1 MTTAV
6 DKPMTPRQVGAAL
19 FSVFHPDFIVPL
31 SQRQRPIAQ
40 ACYCMAKSMKAIRQ
54 AQGRL
59 VTADSISA
67 ASASQRQQL
76 AAEIVLPELQT
87 VTTFAAADGH
97 VSISLH
103 RFLRQFD
110 SDTAPAR
117 QGAAVGTGAAIPPPV
132 FRVSS
137 LRKCARRKTTSTQ

>member
-1 MTTAV
+1 MTGAAAE
-6 DKPMTPRQVGAAL
+6 PMTPRQIGAAL
-19 FSVFHPDFIVPL
+19 FTVFNPDFIVPL

-40 ACYCMAKSMKAIRQ
+40 ACHVMSKAMQRHS
-54 AQGRL
+54 AA
-59 VTADSISA
+59 VTADDISA

-76 AAEIVLPELQT
+76 AAEIVLPRLQP
-87 VTTFAAADGH
+87 VTTPADTDGH

-103 RFLRQFD
+103 KFLRQFD

-132 FRVSS
+132 ITVSS
-137 LRKCARRKTTSTQ
+137 LRKCARRKTLSTQ

>member
-1 MTTAV
+1 MTAAV
-6 DKPMTPRQVGAAL
+6 DKPMTPAQVGAAL
-19 FSVFHPDFIVPL
+19 FSVFNPDFIAPL

-40 ACYCMAKSMKAIRQ
+40 ACYCMAKGMKAIRQ

-76 AAEIVLPELQT
+76 AAEIILPQLQA
-87 VTTFAAADGH
+87 VTTPATADGH
-97 VSISLH
+97 ISISLH
-103 RFLRQFD
+103 KFLRQFD

-117 QGAAVGTGAAIPPPV
+117 QAAAVGTGAAIPPPA

-137 LRKCARRKTTSTQ
+137 QRKCARRKTTSTQ

>member
-19 FSVFHPDFIVPL
+19 FTVFNPDFIVPL

-40 ACYCMAKSMKAIRQ
+40 ACYVIAQHMKAIRH
-54 AQGRL
+54 AQGRT

-76 AAEIVLPELQT
+76 AAKIVLPRLQPA
-87 VTTFAAADGH
+87 TTPADADGH

-103 RFLRQFD
+103 KFLRQFD
-110 SDTAPAR
+110 SDTAPQR
-117 QGAAVGTGAAIPPPV
+117 QGAAVGTGAAIPPPAKS
-132 FRVSS
+132 F
-137 LRKCARRKTTSTQ
+137 LAQRKCARRKITSTQ

>member
-6 DKPMTPRQVGAAL
+6 DTPMTPRQVGAAL
-19 FSVFHPDFIVPL
+19 FSVFHPDFIAPL

-40 ACYCMAKSMKAIRQ
+40 ACHVMSKVMQRHSQVISDKAQQILEAANIAPEMKLPRLQ
-54 AQGRL
+54 A
-59 VTADSISA
+59 
-67 ASASQRQQL
+67 
-76 AAEIVLPELQT
+76 
-87 VTTFAAADGH
+87 VTTPADADGH

-103 RFLRQFD
+103 KFLRQFD
-110 SDTAPAR
+110 SDTTPQR

-132 FRVSS
+132 ITGSS

>member
-19 FSVFHPDFIVPL
+19 FTVFNPDFIVPL

-54 AQGRL
+54 AQGRT

-76 AAEIVLPELQT
+76 AAEIILPRLQP
-87 VTTFAAADGH
+87 VTTYADTDGH

-103 RFLRQFD
+103 KFLKQFD
-110 SDTAPAR
+110 SDTTPQR

-132 FRVSS
+132 ITGSS

>member
-19 FSVFHPDFIVPL
+19 FTVFNPDFIVPL

-54 AQGRL
+54 AQGRT

-76 AAEIVLPELQT
+76 VAEIVLPRLQA
-87 VTTFAAADGH
+87 VTTPADTDGH
-97 VSISLH
+97 ISSSLH
-103 RFLRQFD
+103 RFRRQFD
-110 SDTAPAR
+110 SDTTPQR

-132 FRVSS
+132 ITGSS

>member
-1 MTTAV
+1 MTIAV
-6 DKPMTPRQVGAAL
+6 DTPMTPRQVGAAL
-19 FSVFHPDFIVPL
+19 FTVFNPDFIVPL

-54 AQGRL
+54 AQGRT

-76 AAEIVLPELQT
+76 AAEIILPRLQP
-87 VTTFAAADGH
+87 VTTSDRADGH

-103 RFLRQFD
+103 KFLRQFD
-110 SDTAPAR
+110 SDTAPQR

-132 FRVSS
+132 FAGSS
-137 LRKCARRKTTSTQ
+137 QRKCARRKTTSTQ

>member
-6 DKPMTPRQVGAAL
+6 DKPMTPAQVGAAL
-19 FSVFHPDFIVPL
+19 FTVFNPDFIVPL

-40 ACYCMAKSMKAIRQ
+40 ACYCMAKGMKAIRH
-54 AQGRL
+54 AQGRT
-59 VTADSISA
+59 VTPSISA

-76 AAEIVLPELQT
+76 AAKIVLPELQS
-87 VTTFAAADGH
+87 VTTYAAADGH
-97 VSISLH
+97 VGISLH
-103 RFLRQFD
+103 KFLRQFD

-137 LRKCARRKTTSTQ
+137 QRKCARRKTTRTQ

>member
-6 DKPMTPRQVGAAL
+6 DTPMTPRQVGAAL
-19 FSVFHPDFIVPL
+19 FSVFHPDFIAPL

-40 ACYCMAKSMKAIRQ
+40 ACHVMSKVMQRHSQATSDKAQQILEAANIAPEMKLP
-54 AQGRL
+54 RL
-59 VTADSISA
+59 QV
-67 ASASQRQQL
+67 
-76 AAEIVLPELQT
+76 
-87 VTTFAAADGH
+87 VTTPADTDGH
-97 VSISLH
+97 ISSGLH
-103 RFLRQFD
+103 RFRRQFD

-132 FRVSS
+132 ITGSS

>member
-19 FSVFHPDFIVPL
+19 FTVFNPDFIVPL

-54 AQGRL
+54 AQGRT

-76 AAEIVLPELQT
+76 AAEIVLPRLQA
-87 VTTFAAADGH
+87 VTTPADTDGH
-97 VSISLH
+97 ISSGLH
-103 RFLRQFD
+103 RFRRQFD

-117 QGAAVGTGAAIPPPV
+117 QGAAVGTGAAIPPPA
-132 FRVSS
+132 FTGSS